1 MPVSTPAVALL
12 QVQGVSIHFGALKA
26 VDRVSLQ
33 LAAGERVAI
42 LGPNGAGKTTLFNA
56 ITGTTRVSGGSVL
69 FDGADIT
76 RAQPNARAHRGIA
89 RTFQIT
95 NLFAGL
101 SVEENLLL
109 ALRGLLRSR
118 FAIWRDGGAKGSER
132 DVVDSALER
141 CHLRAKRHLLVK
153 ALSYGEQRQLE
164 LAMSLTSSPRLL
176 LLDEPAAGLSP
187 AERVVMAQ
195 VIRGLQRTMAL
206 VLIEHD
212 IDLALHLVD
221 RVVCMAQGAVL
232 VEGRPDEI
240 RGNQKVQE
248 IYLGRARRA

>member
-1 MPVSTPAVALL
+1 MAALEVSHLAKRYGGVDAVA
-12 QVQGVSIHFGALKA
+12 
-26 VDRVSLQ
+26 DVSLA
-33 LAAGERVAI
+33 LAQGERRVLI
-42 LGPNGAGKTTLFNA
+42 GPNGAGKTTLFHCIA
-56 ITGTTRVSGGSVL
+56 GAQIATSGTVRL
-69 FDGADIT
+69 FGADIT
-76 RAQPNARAHRGIA
+76 RLPPYARAKAGLA

-195 VIRGLQRTMAL
+195 VIRGLQRSMAL

-212 IDLALHLVD
+212 IDLALDLVD

-240 RGNQKVQE
+240 RGNRKVQE